1 MNKHSDNHIVPY
13 RLYIQVLAG
22 LIVMTILSVAITKIN
37 LDTLTVFAAI
47 LLASIKSA
55 LVLTFFMH
63 LKFDNKLLQILVISV
78 FLLVALVLFITF
90 LDYNFR

>member
-78 FLLVALVLFITF
+78 FVLVALVLFITF